1 MICKNLTHK
10 LRMRAT
16 SMLGASLLAVAA
28 VSLTGVAPSN
38 AVFAQDEGRQFSA
51 AAGEKVNEALTLA
64 NSGQNQAAVNI
75 LQNTISQPDLNAY
88 ERSTIY
94 QMLGQYSYE
103 LDRAVEAQQNFENA
117 INAGGLLPK
126 EIDNILLVDSR
137 SHNMW
142 TFLSTLGYKPKII
155 TARCHG
161 LKSGLIQQVQK
172 SVSILT
178 F

>member
-1 MICKNLTHK
+1 MFLGLAAISKDEMIMICKNLTHK

-103 LDRAVEAQQNFENA
+103 LDRAC
-117 INAGGLLPK
+117 LLYTSPSPR
-126 EIDNILLVDSR
+126 DATLSR
-137 SHNMW
+137 MPS
-142 TFLSTLGYKPKII
+142 S
-155 TARCHG
+155 A
-161 LKSGLIQQVQK
+161 
-172 SVSILT
+172 
-178 F
+178 